1 MGSEW
6 GLSTNLPMQT
16 EPWSSSNLS
25 NLGTRCR
32 VVVLSHAP
40 WFTSSNTVLFTLLTI
55 PKSVKFTA
63 MFMQGAA
70 PVPRSVG
77 EHKYYFT
84 FGFFWMG
91 VIYIYIYSFYGIFL
105 NQRSHNRG
113 GTTLWDLDFNWLVG
127 WLPFFACSHQYW
139 EFLIIPVDEVIFFR
153 GVAKNHQPD
162 IFL

>member
-16 EPWSSSNLS
+16 EPWSNLRIWELQS
-25 NLGTRCR
+25 CGTVSRAMIYL
-32 VVVLSHAP
+32 VKYGGFYYPDHP
-40 WFTSSNTVLFTLLTI
+40 E
-55 PKSVKFTA
+55 KYVKFTA

-91 VIYIYIYSFYGIFL
+91 VIYIYSFYGIFL
-105 NQRSHNRG
+105 NQQ
-113 GTTLWDLDFNWLVG
+113 T
-127 WLPFFACSHQYW
+127 
-139 EFLIIPVDEVIFFR
+139 
-153 GVAKNHQPD
+153 
-162 IFL
+162 